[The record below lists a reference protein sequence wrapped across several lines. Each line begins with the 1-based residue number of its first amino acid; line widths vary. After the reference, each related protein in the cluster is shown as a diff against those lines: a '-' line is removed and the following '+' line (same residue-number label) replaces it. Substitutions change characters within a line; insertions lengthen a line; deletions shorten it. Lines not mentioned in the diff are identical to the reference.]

1 MNDHTPAGL
10 SGLRLVL
17 ILALLWA
24 FPTGSWCQGSLA
36 GLTGHVTDPSG
47 AVIAGV
53 SIKITNLQSGEVRS
67 VVSTPE
73 GTYLAPVLLRASTE

>member
-24 FPTGSWCQGSLA
+24 CPTRGWCQGSLG

-47 AVIAGV
+47 AVVAGV
-53 SIKITNLQSGEVRS
+53 SIQIINLQSGEVRL
-67 VVSTPE
+67 VVST
-73 GTYLAPVLLRASTE
+73 R